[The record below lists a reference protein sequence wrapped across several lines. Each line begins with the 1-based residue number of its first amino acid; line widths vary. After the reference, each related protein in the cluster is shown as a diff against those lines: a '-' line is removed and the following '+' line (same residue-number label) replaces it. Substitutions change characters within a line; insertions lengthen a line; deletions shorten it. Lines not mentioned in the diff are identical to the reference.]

1 MSHPAGV
8 CLNSDELRR
17 NCFPLYRLP
26 INSLYL
32 GSLPGSKQA
41 DHMASTDKKTYALVQ
56 SIKTVTKPVIDKVA
70 GMAEME
76 WCKLSNL
83 QVGMQVWVGESIQ
96 NFKN

>member
-1 MSHPAGV
+1 
-8 CLNSDELRR
+8 
-17 NCFPLYRLP
+17 
-26 INSLYL
+26 
-32 GSLPGSKQA
+32 
-41 DHMASTDKKTYALVQ
+41 MASTDKKTYALVQ

-96 NFKN
+96 NSKN